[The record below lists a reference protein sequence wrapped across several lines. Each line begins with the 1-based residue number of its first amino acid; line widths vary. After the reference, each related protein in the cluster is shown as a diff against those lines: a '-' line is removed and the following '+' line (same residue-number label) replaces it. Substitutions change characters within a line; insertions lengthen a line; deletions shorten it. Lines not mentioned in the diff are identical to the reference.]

1 MIFAL
6 AGNQNCGKTTLFNQ
20 LTGSNQH
27 VGNFPGVT
35 VERKEGVIRGH
46 KEAIVVDLPGIYS
59 LSPYSKDEI
68 VTRDYI
74 LNQHPDAIVNIV
86 DAMNIERNLYLSMQ
100 LISLN
105 VPMIIALNMMDEIRS
120 NGGTIKV
127 NEMAKELGV
136 PIIPISASRNEGI
149 GELIKTVLAV
159 AKQRQKPAHQDFCA
173 GPVHRTIHAVTHL
186 IEDHAERIR
195 IPPMFAAVK
204 LIEKDPPLEEALEL
218 NEHELHTISECIEE
232 MEKEMNTDRKA
243 AIADMRYNFIDKL
256 CTNTVIKPRE
266 SKQHLRSIR
275 IDSVLT
281 NKYLAIPAFIGIM
294 GLIFWLTFSVIG
306 SHASDLLAA
315 GIDVLSSQFANWLV
329 YADVNPIVRSMLI
342 DGAFAGVGTVLSFVP
357 TIVVM
362 FFFLSVLEDSGYMAR
377 VAFVMDKLLRRIG
390 LSGRSIVPMLI
401 GFGCSV
407 PAIMA
412 TRTLSSDR
420 DRKMTILLTPFMSCS
435 AKLPIY
441 GMFTLAFFP
450 KYRALV
456 MILLYVFGIITGI
469 FTGLII
475 NKTAYKGNPIPFVME
490 LPNYRFPSIKS
501 TGLLLWEK
509 TKDFLSRAFTVI
521 FLATL
526 AIWFLQSFD
535 IRINPVA
542 DSSQSMLAA
551 IGRLIAPAFVPLGFN
566 DWKASTAL
574 LTGFAA
580 KEAIISTLAVLTG
593 ADVAKLPSAL
603 SGIFTPLTAFVFLI
617 FTLFYT
623 PCVAAISVV
632 KREMNSGVKA
642 FGVVVMQTGIA
653 WVIAFIMYRIC
664 LLFV

>member
-1 MIFAL
+1 
-6 AGNQNCGKTTLFNQ
+6 
-20 LTGSNQH
+20 
-27 VGNFPGVT
+27 
-35 VERKEGVIRGH
+35 
-46 KEAIVVDLPGIYS
+46 
-59 LSPYSKDEI
+59 
-68 VTRDYI
+68 
-74 LNQHPDAIVNIV
+74 
-86 DAMNIERNLYLSMQ
+86 
-100 LISLN
+100 
-105 VPMIIALNMMDEIRS
+105 
-120 NGGTIKV
+120 
-127 NEMAKELGV
+127 
-136 PIIPISASRNEGI
+136 
-149 GELIKTVLAV
+149 
-159 AKQRQKPAHQDFCA
+159 
-173 GPVHRTIHAVTHL
+173 
-186 IEDHAERIR
+186 
-195 IPPMFAAVK
+195 
-204 LIEKDPPLEEALEL
+204 
-218 NEHELHTISECIEE
+218 
-232 MEKEMNTDRKA
+232 
-243 AIADMRYNFIDKL
+243 
-256 CTNTVIKPRE
+256 
-266 SKQHLRSIR
+266 
-275 IDSVLT
+275 
-281 NKYLAIPAFIGIM
+281 
-294 GLIFWLTFSVIG
+294 
-306 SHASDLLAA
+306 
-315 GIDVLSSQFANWLV
+315 
-329 YADVNPIVRSMLI
+329 
-342 DGAFAGVGTVLSFVP
+342 
-357 TIVVM
+357 
-362 FFFLSVLEDSGYMAR
+362 
-377 VAFVMDKLLRRIG
+377 
-390 LSGRSIVPMLI
+390 MLI